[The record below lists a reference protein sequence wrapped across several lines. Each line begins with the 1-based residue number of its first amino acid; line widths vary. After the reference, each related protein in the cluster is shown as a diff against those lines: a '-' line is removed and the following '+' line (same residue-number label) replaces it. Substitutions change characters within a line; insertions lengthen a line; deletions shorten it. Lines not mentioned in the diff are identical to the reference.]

1 MNGTLSRNG
10 TLMRA
15 GEPSPRPGR
24 HAGRRPGQRNAGAF
38 TLFEVAISLTIMAF
52 GITSVAL
59 LYPTGIKAIQ
69 LSRFQI
75 YASAKA
81 IDMIDAYNGAP
92 TAEPSLDSES
102 PTPWDVSTGRT
113 NTAFDLERRLSS
125 FQFGIIPLP
134 AALANRIDSDSDE
147 IQNVLTE
154 GGSLYFSQ
162 PTATTGFMQGAANAP
177 SNEAQKLV
185 FTVEGY
191 AQSNAI
197 AVFPWKAWPYYYP
210 FPSPPAHGTHGLE
223 KGFSEPLDYQNQQ
236 GWRDTWGGKTGIL
249 WEDTFDPDMR
259 YVFYSALNGTNYGYK
274 WHQQTATLASATQ
287 YCQAALWYAAKK
299 GLTPSFYDI
308 GTSHT
313 YTNFSSATPP
323 SLYWQQVQA
332 LRFLA
337 HATACLTNYVTSAA
351 LTSPGVTINP
361 IALDGGSASASQPMI
376 VTTDKIIALHDSCM
390 NLVMR
395 FAASFP
401 YDWSVPRPLARAI
414 MMDDPLIEYD
424 LFSTPL
430 SGTIWQS
437 STSAAGAQTAQQW
450 CPIPAQPIQNIGTS
464 QSFSNEL
471 IPSRDPAWSWW
482 GNGGAPMPATVNGM
496 PAFAPGQPRNFW
508 GNPDHFTL
516 THPFSPDERCRQLV
530 FWAVDWQSYEDFETL
545 PSAPLDAA
553 RYCRGAPRAP
563 NGAMATFGNL
573 LSNPPFIDWQ
583 QYAHRNPEKILAF
596 TSPNVASLPT
606 RSSVVGMTIGADG
619 APGTTNP
626 NQDQVGQNQNA
637 LSIFSGQYG
646 ADRNFNHVLD
656 RGPIP
661 KSVRLHA
668 MLVARFNFYDMRVPS
683 TIR

>member
-1 MNGTLSRNG
+1 MTAASSSASR
-10 TLMRA
+10 
-15 GEPSPRPGR
+15 PSPASGRQGARRSRPRG
-24 HAGRRPGQRNAGAF
+24 AGAF
-38 TLFEVAISLTIMAF
+38 TLFEVAISLTIIAF
-52 GITSVAL
+52 GIVSVAL
-59 LYPTGIKAIQ
+59 VFPTGIKAVQ
-69 LSRFQI
+69 LSRFQL

-81 IDMIDAYNGAP
+81 IDMIDAYNGVP
-92 TAEPSLDSES
+92 TAEPSLDTES

-125 FQFGIIPLP
+125 FHFGIIPLP
-134 AALANRIDSDSDE
+134 MALANRIDSDNDE
-147 IQNVLTE
+147 IQGVLSE
-154 GGSLYFSQ
+154 GGYLYYSQ
-162 PTATTGFMQGAANAP
+162 PMATTGFMEGAASAP
-177 SNEAQKLV
+177 STEAQKLV

-197 AVFPWKAWPYYYP
+197 TVFPWKAWPYYYP

-223 KGFSEPLDYQNQQ
+223 KGFSEPLDTQNQQ

-259 YVFYSALNGTNYGYK
+259 YVFFCTVGGTNYGYK
-274 WHQQTATLASATQ
+274 WHQQTGTLASATQ

-299 GLTPSFYDI
+299 GLPPSFYDI
-308 GTSHT
+308 GSSHT
-313 YTNFSSATPP
+313 YSDFTKDTSPA
-323 SLYWQQVQA
+323 LYWQQVQA

-337 HATACLTNYVTSAA
+337 HATACLTNYVTSAGLA
-351 LTSPGVTINP
+351 SPGVIVNP
-361 IALDGGSASASQPMI
+361 IALDGSSAAPVQPMT

-390 NLVMR
+390 NLAMR

-424 LFSTPL
+424 LFTQPL

-437 STSAAGAQTAQQW
+437 STSTAGAQGAQQW
-450 CPIPAQPIQNIGTS
+450 RPIPAQPIQNIGTS
-464 QSFSNEL
+464 QSFSNET
-471 IPSRDPAWSWW
+471 IPASDPSWAWWAR
-482 GNGGAPMPATVNGM
+482 GAAPAPGRVNGV
-496 PAFAPGQPRNFW
+496 PAFAPGQPSGFW

-545 PSAPLDAA
+545 PSAPVDAA

-563 NGAMATFGNL
+563 GGGWASFTNL

-583 QYAHRNPEKILAF
+583 QYAHRNPEKVMAF
-596 TSPNVASLPT
+596 TSPAVGALPT
-606 RSSVVGMTIGADG
+606 GSSVAGMTIGADG

-626 NQDQVGQNQNA
+626 SQDQVGQNQNA

-646 ADRNFNHVLD
+646 ADRNFNQVLD

-661 KSVRLHA
+661 RSVRLHA
-668 MLVARFNFYDMRVPS
+668 VLVARFNFYDMRVPS
-683 TIR
+683 AIR